1 LGEDSKRKQR
11 VVQDIFW
18 MSPEQIRMA
27 RRFVSDF
34 VYKTDTTFNTNILKL
49 LLSVLVGINNTSS
62 TFLIAYCY
70 ITSELAV
77 SFKWISKQLTD
88 LAFSD
93 CLEPALI
100 ISNFSKGLGA
110 AIATKAT
117 ANLEGITLTDKVLS

>member
-1 LGEDSKRKQR
+1 
-11 VVQDIFW
+11 